1 MGAAVG
7 AAGRSLVLSVKVINA
22 LPVLVTVLMSGLNV
36 VTRLPDLA
44 GDHRVSAAALLVMTM
59 S

>member
-1 MGAAVG
+1 MLGI
-7 AAGRSLVLSVKVINA
+7 KVINA